1 MKNKAF
7 TLTEVLITM
16 GLIGIVAALTMPTL
30 VNLHQDA
37 GIGPM
42 LAKVQATLEEGIGR
56 TLITNPDFTIP
67 GDTDGIEDLKTKIG
81 QHVIMNGSGRLK
93 DGSVIEFATPAP
105 TLPSGYTTSAT
116 GTSRLL
122 INVDINGSREPN
134 KTCIDKFQFAL
145 TSYGMVIPLSCAND
159 IAKNNWKVP
168 ADYNP
173 NSY

>member
-37 GIGPM
+37 SIGPM

-56 TLITNPDFTIP
+56 TLITNPDFTIQSS
-67 GDTDGIEDLKTKIG
+67 DEGITALTENIKE
-81 QHVIMNGSGRLK
+81 HVIMNGDGRLK
-93 DGSVIEFATPAP
+93 DGSVVKFTTPAP

-116 GTSRLL
+116 GASRLS
-122 INVDINGSREPN
+122 INVDINGNREPN